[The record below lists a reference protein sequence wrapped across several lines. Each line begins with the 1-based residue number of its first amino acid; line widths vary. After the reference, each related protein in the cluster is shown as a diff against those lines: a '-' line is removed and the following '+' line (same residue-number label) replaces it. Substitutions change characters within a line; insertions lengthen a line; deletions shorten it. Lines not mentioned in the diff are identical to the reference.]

1 MTRAVLAEHVSETRL
16 WSRLR
21 DLAAI
26 GATPKGGVCRL
37 ALTREDGAARVMLAV
52 WAKMR
57 GYSVSEDAIGTLYI
71 RREGSDP
78 SLPPV
83 MTGSHLDTQPTGG
96 RFDGAYGVLAG
107 FEVLEALDD
116 AGVQTR
122 RALEVVGWMNEEG
135 ARFQPGCMGSGVFA
149 GAMPLA
155 EMLAV
160 ADKTGATVGEAIAA
174 LPKIGPARNFGF
186 PVHAYVEAHIEQGPR
201 LEAAGDTIGIVT
213 GIQGARWFA
222 VEITGSEAHAGTTPR
237 AQRKDAL
244 MTALN
249 GIQALRAVMTD
260 PDDQVRFTVGRME
273 VSPGSPNT
281 VPGKVFFTIDFR
293 HPDAATVQRLG
304 DLVAPT
310 LEANAGPCAIAVRE
324 TFTGPPVAFDALV
337 VDQVAVATKA
347 LGYSHQSLPSGA
359 NHDAK
364 FMARLC
370 PTGMIFIPCLGGVSH
385 NEAESATPADC
396 VAGARVLAE
405 TLLAL
410 ANT

>member
-1 MTRAVLAEHVSETRL
+1 MTRGGLAAKVQEARL
-16 WSRLR
+16 WSRLMA
-21 DLAAI
+21 LAAI
-26 GATPKGGVCRL
+26 GGTAKGGVCRL
-37 ALTREDGAARVMLAV
+37 ALTAEDGAARVRLAN
-52 WAKMR
+52 WATAR
-57 GYSVSEDAIGTLYI
+57 GFTVSEDAIGNIYV
-71 RREGSDP
+71 RREGTDP
-78 SLPPV
+78 TLPPV

-96 RFDGAYGVLAG
+96 KFDGVYGVLAG
-107 FEVLEALDD
+107 FEVLEVLED

-122 RALEVVGWMNEEG
+122 RAIEVVGWMNEEG

-149 GAMPLA
+149 GAMPLEA
-155 EMLAV
+155 MRAV
-160 ADKTGATVGEAIAA
+160 ADKTGATVGASIDA
-174 LPKIGPARNFGF
+174 LPTVGATRDFGF

-244 MTALN
+244 MAALD

-273 VSPGSPNT
+273 VGPGSPNT
-281 VPGKVFFTIDFR
+281 VPGRVFFTIDFR

-310 LEANAGPCAIAVRE
+310 LRAAAGPCGIAITE
-324 TFTGPPVAFDALV
+324 TFTGPPVAFDPLV
-337 VDQVAVATKA
+337 IEAVTDATKA
-347 LGYSHQSLPSGA
+347 LGYKHHALPSGA

-364 FMARLC
+364 FLARVC

-385 NEAESATPADC
+385 NEAESATPEDC
-396 VAGARVLAE
+396 AAGARVLAE

-410 ANT
+410 AQ

>member
-1 MTRAVLAEHVSETRL
+1 MTRGGLAAKVQDGRL
-16 WSRLR
+16 WSRLM

-26 GATPKGGVCRL
+26 GGTAKGGVCRL
-37 ALTREDGAARVMLAV
+37 ALTAEDGAARVQLAG
-52 WAKMR
+52 WAKAR
-57 GYSVSEDAIGTLYI
+57 GFAVSEDAIGNLYV
-71 RREGSDP
+71 RREGTDP

-96 RFDGAYGVLAG
+96 KFDGVYGVLAG
-107 FEVLEALDD
+107 FEVLEALED

-122 RALEVVGWMNEEG
+122 RAIEVVGWMNEEG

-149 GAMPLA
+149 GAMPLDA
-155 EMLAV
+155 MRAV
-160 ADKTGATVGEAIAA
+160 ADKAGARVGDSIDA
-174 LPKIGPARNFGF
+174 LPKIGPARDFGF

-244 MTALN
+244 MAALD
-249 GIQALRAVMTD
+249 GIQALRNVMMD

-273 VSPGSPNT
+273 VGPGSPNT
-281 VPGKVFFTIDFR
+281 VPGRVFFTIDFR

-304 DLVAPT
+304 DIVEPT
-310 LEANAGPCAIAVRE
+310 LRAAAGPCGISITE
-324 TFTGPPVAFDALV
+324 TFTGPPVAFDPLV
-337 VDQVAVATKA
+337 VDAVAEATKA
-347 LGYSHQSLPSGA
+347 LGYSHHALPSGA

-364 FMARLC
+364 FLARVC

-385 NEAESATPADC
+385 NEAESATPEDC
-396 VAGARVLAE
+396 AAGARVLAE

-410 ANT
+410 AQ